1 MPQLSPL
8 NWIFL
13 FFLFWC
19 VVFSVSAMIWWGS
32 KVGFSFNEKMPEED
46 ELGPSENIWSW

>member
-19 VVFSVSAMIWWGS
+19 MVSSFSILIWWSMKTFFRSSS
-32 KVGFSFNEKMPEED
+32 KSMTYFK
-46 ELGPSENIWSW
+46 ENKWNW

>member
-8 NWIFL
+8 NWILL

-19 VVFSVSAMIWWGS
+19 MILALSILIWWS
-32 KVGFSFNEKMPEED
+32 KKALYMNQSSSNSSVK
-46 ELGPSENIWSW
+46 ENKWNW